1 MLVIVLVIVI
11 VIFVALDYDQD
22 HNNEHEQEQEID
34 RIVATIDTEAGTS
47 WRRTGEEVDM
57 DAPRVLIVEDD
68 RELSRLLA
76 ARLRG
81 AGYDVSVAGD
91 GAMAIMFAQKQRPYV
106 VLLDIGLPDT
116 DGLLVMKRLSALI
129 PLASIPVI
137 VITGMPLTEEQE
149 FRIESQAFALL
160 RKPLDM
166 DQLLATVRAA
176 LSTLSGPPADEAGAQ
191 PLA

>member
-1 MLVIVLVIVI
+1 
-11 VIFVALDYDQD
+11 
-22 HNNEHEQEQEID
+22 
-34 RIVATIDTEAGTS
+34 
-47 WRRTGEEVDM
+47 M

-76 ARLRG
+76 ARLRA

-106 VLLDIGLPDT
+106 VLLDLGLPDT
-116 DGLLVMKRLSALI
+116 DGLLVMKRLNALI

-149 FRIESQAFALL
+149 FTIESQAFALL

-166 DQLLATVRAA
+166 DRLLATVRAA
-176 LSTLSGPPADEAGAQ
+176 LSSLSGPAGDEAGAQ